1 MDQSSL
7 SRARPAPMTAG
18 PGARPAPEQIAATV
32 RGAQHGDLM
41 ALHDLLDLIT
51 PYVQRLCG
59 PIALADGPDAA
70 QEALIVVLRNLR
82 SLRTPEA
89 LFGWVRV
96 IAVREAVRVA
106 RRSARTVPA
115 ELGEIPAPGDPALA
129 VDVADVLRRLAP
141 EHRAVLMLRD
151 LEGFDEARAAQ
162 LLGVPT
168 GTVRSRLF
176 RARRMFRRAWL
187 ADRPP
192 PDRYP
197 HPPAVRA
204 GRREAGR
211 TEEHASERPSTEE
224 RSSGRRPTEERS
236 SGRRPT
242 EERPF
247 ERRPTE
253 ESASERPST
262 GERSSGR
269 RPTEESPT
277 EARPGRARRT
287 ERRPR

>member
-1 MDQSSL
+1 VTATDG
-7 SRARPAPMTAG
+7 RDARPG
-18 PGARPAPEQIAATV
+18 PERIATVV
-32 RGAQHGDLM
+32 RGAQRGDLM

-51 PYVQRLCG
+51 PYVRRLCG

-70 QEALIVVLRNLR
+70 QEALIVILRNLR

-151 LEGFDEARAAQ
+151 LEGLDEARAAE

-187 ADRPP
+187 ADAP
-192 PDRYP
+192 PD
-197 HPPAVRA
+197 PPAPAPAGGVELPA
-204 GRREAGR
+204 GRAD
-211 TEEHASERPSTEE
+211 
-224 RSSGRRPTEERS
+224 
-236 SGRRPT
+236 
-242 EERPF
+242 
-247 ERRPTE
+247 
-253 ESASERPST
+253 
-262 GERSSGR
+262 
-269 RPTEESPT
+269 
-277 EARPGRARRT
+277 ARPT

>member
-1 MDQSSL
+1 
-7 SRARPAPMTAG
+7 MTAG

-32 RGAQHGDLM
+32 RGAQRGDLM
-41 ALHDLLDLIT
+41 ALHELLDLIT
-51 PYVQRLCG
+51 PYVRRLCG

-187 ADRPP
+187 ADPP
-192 PDRYP
+192 SDLPSSP
-197 HPPAVRA
+197 
-204 GRREAGR
+204 GRRA
-211 TEEHASERPSTEE
+211 RPSAAPHED
-224 RSSGRRPTEERS
+224 RP
-236 SGRRPT
+236 
-242 EERPF
+242 
-247 ERRPTE
+247 
-253 ESASERPST
+253 
-262 GERSSGR
+262 
-269 RPTEESPT
+269 
-277 EARPGRARRT
+277 T